1 LRILCVFAVQGKAL
15 CAGGGFR
22 KPEQCSQP

>member
-1 LRILCVFAVQGKAL
+1 VFAVQGKAL